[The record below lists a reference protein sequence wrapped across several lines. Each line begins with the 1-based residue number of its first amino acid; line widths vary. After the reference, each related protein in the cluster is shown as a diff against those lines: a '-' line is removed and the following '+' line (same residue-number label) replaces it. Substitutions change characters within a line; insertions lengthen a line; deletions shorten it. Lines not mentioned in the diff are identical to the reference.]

1 MAKVNSAVWA
11 VTVACVFS
19 YMGIGLVDPIL
30 PSISRSL
37 NASPGQTELL
47 FTTYLFVSAIVM
59 FFASWV
65 SSRIGRKTTLLLGLA
80 IVVVFATAC
89 ALSGNVNQVIGFRGG
104 WGVGN
109 ALFVSTALATVLG
122 AAADPH
128 SAIRLYEGALGAGMA
143 LGPLVG
149 GLLGGISWRG
159 PFAGTA
165 VLMGVGLVLIAVL
178 VPRPAASTRPP
189 SPISAPF
196 KALGDPRLRVLM
208 VAAVVY
214 NYGYFTLLAYAP
226 FPLDAASSKAGR
238 SFTPLDLGLVFF
250 GWGLMLALG
259 SVWGAGRLSQRYGT
273 RHTLVVMLLGLTLV
287 EVALAASLNL
297 TVQVVGVIL
306 GGGMIGILNTLMT
319 ELAMAASDLPSDV
332 VSSSYSG
339 ARFAGGAIAPA
350 LTGTLSATWGVGGPY
365 WIGAACLLITVWLL
379 WLDHRAAM
387 SRAGLSAH

>member
-1 MAKVNSAVWA
+1 MSKVNPAVWA
-11 VTVACVFS
+11 VTVACAFS

-65 SSRIGRKTTLLLGLA
+65 SSRIGRKTTLLLGLG
-80 IVVVFATAC
+80 IVVAFSTAC
-89 ALSGNVNQVIGFRGG
+89 ALASGVNQVIGFRGG

-165 VLMGVGLVLIAVL
+165 VLMGVGLLLIALL

-189 SPISAPF
+189 SPVSAPF
-196 KALGDPRLRVLM
+196 RALGDPRLRVLM
-208 VAAVVY
+208 IAAVVY

-226 FPLDAASSKAGR
+226 FPLEAASATAGR
-238 SFTPLDLGLVFF
+238 TFTPLDLGLVFF
-250 GWGLMLALG
+250 GWGLLLALG

-273 RHTLVVMLLGLTLV
+273 RHTLVVMLIGLTVV
-287 EVALAASLNL
+287 EVALAVSLNL
-297 TVQVVGVIL
+297 AVQVVGVII

-319 ELAMAASDLPSDV
+319 ELAMSASDLPSDV

-339 ARFAGGAIAPA
+339 ARFIGGAIAPA
-350 LTGTLSATWGVGGPY
+350 MTGTLSAMWGVGGPY
-365 WIGAACLLITVWLL
+365 WIGAVCLLATVWLL
-379 WLDHRAAM
+379 WLDHRAVV
-387 SRAGLSAH
+387 SRVAAL